1 MGENKAWQ
9 QLMEDGEESN
19 FKEREE
25 NWTKAKSLHLNPSQ
39 KDYSLIKQL
48 RYET

>member
-9 QLMEDGEESN
+9 LIEDGEESN

-25 NWTKAKSLHLNPSQ
+25 NWTKAKLLHLNPSQ
-39 KDYSLIKQL
+39 TDCSLIKQL